1 MTATTETS
9 ETSRSA
15 EEAALEIPG
24 VRSERVRL
32 ANGAV
37 AHYATAGSSGPAVI
51 LLHGGLPGSGGAS
64 GWRFMLPALAEAG
77 FRVYAPDR
85 PGFGLSDTRPQY
97 WPVRGPLSWMQFV
110 VDFADA
116 LAIDQFYL
124 GGNSQGAQVA
134 ALVAV
139 NHPERVKALAMIA
152 TGAFNAALEIPAD
165 QVKPGM
171 GFPKWEGT
179 VASMRQIMSVIIHRG
194 ETVTDELME
203 ARTASGTLQKDSWAA
218 GMAWVRK
225 AATDPNLRQLLRMKD
240 RLDKLTLPMIYLYG
254 RQDVMGPVENAYL
267 QEDRLPNVQVF
278 YPDDCGHQ
286 GQTDQPEMFNAVF
299 TEFFRDGRVSAK
311 TAEWAGVSTRRP
323 VLPDIVES

>member
-1 MTATTETS
+1 MTAITETPAPVK
-9 ETSRSA
+9 SA
-15 EEAALEIPG
+15 EEAALQIPG

-37 AHYATAGSSGPAVI
+37 AHYATAGTSGPAVI

-64 GWRFMLPALAEAG
+64 GWRYMLPALAEAG

-85 PGFGLSDTRPQY
+85 PGFGLSDTREEY

-116 LAIDQFYL
+116 LAIDDFFL

-139 NHPERVKALAMIA
+139 NHPERVKALAMVA
-152 TGAFNAALEIPAD
+152 TSAFNAALDVPAD
-165 QVKPGM
+165 QVQPGM

-179 VASMRQIMSVIIHRG
+179 VESMREIMGTIIHRG
-194 ETVTDELME
+194 ETVTDDLME
-203 ARTASGTLQKDSWAA
+203 ARTASALMQRESWST

-225 AATDPNLRQLLRMKD
+225 SGTDPNLSQLLRMKD
-240 RLDKLTLPMIYLYG
+240 RLDKLTLPIIYLYG

-299 TEFFRDGRVSAK
+299 TEFFRDGKISKK

>member
-1 MTATTETS
+1 MTLTTDAAVTK
-9 ETSRSA
+9 A
-15 EEAALEIPG
+15 EAAALQVPG

-37 AHYATAGSSGPAVI
+37 AHYATAGTSGPAVI

-64 GWRFMLPALAEAG
+64 GWRYMLPALAEAG

-85 PGFGLSDTRPQY
+85 PGFGLSDTRPVH
-97 WPVRGPLSWMQFV
+97 WPVRGPLSWMEFV

-116 LAIDQFYL
+116 LAIDDFFL

-139 NHPERVKALAMIA
+139 NHPERVKALALVA
-152 TGAFNAALEIPAD
+152 TGAFNAALDIPAD
-165 QVKPGM
+165 QVRPGV
-171 GFPKWEGT
+171 GFPRWEGT
-179 VASMRQIMSVIIHRG
+179 VESMREIMSVIIHRS
-194 ETVTDELME
+194 ETVTDDLMA
-203 ARTASGTLQKDSWAA
+203 ARAASATLQKDSWAT
-218 GMAWVRK
+218 GMAWVRR
-225 AATDPNLRQLLRMKD
+225 AASEPSLRQLLRLSG
-240 RLDKLTLPMIYLYG
+240 RLDQLTLPIVYLYG

-267 QEDRLPNVQVF
+267 QEDRLPNVQMF
-278 YPDDCGHQ
+278 YPDECGHQ

-299 TEFFRDGRVSAK
+299 TELFRDGRVSRS

-323 VLPDIVES
+323 VLDVVES